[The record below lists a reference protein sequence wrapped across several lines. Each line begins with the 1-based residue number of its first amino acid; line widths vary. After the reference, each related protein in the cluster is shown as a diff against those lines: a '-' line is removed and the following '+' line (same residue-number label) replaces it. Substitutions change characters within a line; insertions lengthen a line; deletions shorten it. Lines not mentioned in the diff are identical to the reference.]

1 MYFENVNF
9 FSDLSKKKVELLKKN
24 FLGYL
29 ISSMLAGLYVGFGIV
44 LILSIGGQL
53 FLENSPFLKFIM
65 GISFGI
71 ALTLVIFA
79 GSELY
84 TGNTMIM
91 TFGVVNRNV
100 KFLDLILVWIVSY
113 IGNLIGSLFIAYLV
127 YVSGSLNSFDL
138 LLEKVSL
145 AKGSL
150 PILPLLIRGFL
161 CNLLVCLAIWM
172 SGRTKED
179 SAKIF
184 LIFWCL
190 FGFIGS
196 GFEHSIANMSL
207 LGMGVFQKSL
217 SWGGFFYNLL
227 WVTIGN
233 TIAGVILAFSY
244 YLISLRKN

>member
-1 MYFENVNF
+1 MYIESVNF
-9 FSDLSKKKVELLKKN
+9 FSVLSKKKVELLKKN
-24 FLGYL
+24 FFGYL

-44 LILSIGGQL
+44 LIFSIGGQL
-53 FLENSPFLKFIM
+53 FLENSPFLRFIM

-84 TGNTMIM
+84 TGNTMVM
-91 TFGVVNRNV
+91 TFGVMNREV
-100 KFLDLILVWIVSY
+100 KILDLILVWLVSY
-113 IGNLIGSLFIAYLV
+113 TGNLIGSLFIAYLV
-127 YVSGSLNSFDL
+127 YSAGLINNFAQ
-138 LLEKVSL
+138 LLEKVSV
-145 AKGSL
+145 AKGGL
-150 PILPLLIRGFL
+150 PVLPLLIRGFL
-161 CNLLVCLAIWM
+161 CNLLVCLAVWM

-190 FGFIGS
+190 FAFIGS

-207 LGMGVFQKSL
+207 LGMGVFQKIL

-233 TIAGVILAFSY
+233 TIAGVLLALSY
-244 YLISLRKN
+244 YLISIRKN